1 MRKVMTIPMMMKTEE
16 KMMPVRYYYSIND
29 MLRYASPNIEVHEDT
44 ETEYGDIHC
53 KGSSAFLTDAYCI
66 YELITQRLTSY
77 DMNDLPDECPEIFG
91 TDKNENIRDR
101 FFRKM
106 IDRTFNNTVAISDH
120 ELDWSLYP
128 VEIDEIEWS
137 INSEEAAKNFIA
149 IFGGYLARLAQ
160 FFDSTYKRYALIL
173 SAYENKL
180 DTYQKALARVGSDST
195 HETRF
200 NDTPQDTATPAA
212 DTHLT
217 TYTKD
222 TTESSSDMSTIMTRI
237 SELEAKM
244 SDVYKNW
251 TDEYIN
257 QFSVI

>member
-1 MRKVMTIPMMMKTEE
+1 
-16 KMMPVRYYYSIND
+16 MPVRYYYSIND
-29 MLRYASPNIEVHEDT
+29 MLRYASPDENIHKDCENEDPEVINKHASSYLDNVWAIINMVRKGISLCNKDDFYDDIPCFHPSRDT
-44 ETEYGDIHC
+44 ED
-53 KGSSAFLTDAYCI
+53 K
-66 YELITQRLTSY
+66 RL
-77 DMNDLPDECPEIFG
+77 DE
-91 TDKNENIRDR
+91 

-106 IDRTFNNTVAISDH
+106 IDRTYNHSIVISDV
-120 ELDWSLYP
+120 ELDWDSNRIPTSFDGGSEYQ
-128 VEIDEIEWS
+128 VVDDE
-137 INSEEAAKNFIA
+137 NCAAFCHV
-149 IFGGYLARLAQ
+149 FESYFARLYQ

-180 DTYQKALARVGSDST
+180 DDYQKALARVGSDST

-217 TYTKD
+217 TYTRD
-222 TTESSSDMSTIMTRI
+222 TTESSSDMNTIMTRI

>member
-1 MRKVMTIPMMMKTEE
+1 
-16 KMMPVRYYYSIND
+16 MPVRYYYSIND
-29 MLRYASPNIEVHEDT
+29 MLRYASPD
-44 ETEYGDIHC
+44 
-53 KGSSAFLTDAYCI
+53 
-66 YELITQRLTSY
+66 
-77 DMNDLPDECPEIFG
+77 
-91 TDKNENIRDR
+91 ENIHKNCENEDPEVINKHASSYLSNVWAIINMVRKGISLCDKDDFYDDIPCLHPSLEAEEKR
-101 FFRKM
+101 LDEFFRKM
-106 IDRTFNNTVAISDH
+106 IDRTYNHSIVISDV
-120 ELDWSLYP
+120 ELDWDSNRIPTSFDGGSEYQI
-128 VEIDEIEWS
+128 VDDE
-137 INSEEAAKNFIA
+137 NCAAFCHV
-149 IFGGYLARLAQ
+149 FESYFARLYQ

-180 DTYQKALARVGSDST
+180 DDYQKALARVGSDST

-217 TYTKD
+217 TYTRD
-222 TTESSSDMSTIMTRI
+222 TTESSSDMNTIMTRI
-237 SELEAKM
+237 AELEAKM

>member
-1 MRKVMTIPMMMKTEE
+1 
-16 KMMPVRYYYSIND
+16 MPVRYYYSIND
-29 MLRYASPNIEVHEDT
+29 MLRYASPDIDIHF
-44 ETEYGDIHC
+44 ETEIERGSIHWE
-53 KGSSAFLTDAYCI
+53 SAKNFLAGPYSI
-66 YELITQRLTSY
+66 NAFITNNSTSY
-77 DMNDLPDECPEIFG
+77 DQTDLSTEYAEIFG
-91 TDKNENIRDR
+91 EDKNSDICDR

-106 IDRTFNNTVAISDH
+106 IDRTFNNTIAISDI
-120 ELDWSLYP
+120 ELDWSKYP
-128 VEIDEIEWS
+128 ASYDPNDWNIDD
-137 INSEEAAKNFIA
+137 EEAAKNFVA

-180 DTYQKALARVGSDST
+180 DDYQKALARVGSDST

-200 NDTPQDTATPAA
+200 NDTPQDTASPAA

-217 TYTKD
+217 TYTRD
-222 TTESSSDMSTIMTRI
+222 TIESSSDMNTIMTRI

>member
-1 MRKVMTIPMMMKTEE
+1 
-16 KMMPVRYYYSIND
+16 MMPVRYYYSIND
-29 MLRYASPNIEVHEDT
+29 MLRYALPAGNVGNHINT
-44 ETEYGDIHC
+44 EIEYGDIAWEE
-53 KGSSAFLTDAYCI
+53 AFEYLSRPFAI
-66 YELITQRLTSY
+66 LGFITQQSDSY
-77 DMNDLPDECPEIFG
+77 GIDVIADEYPEIFG
-91 TDKNENIRDR
+91 SDKNSDIRNK
-101 FFRKM
+101 FFRKL
-106 IDRTFNNTVAISDH
+106 IDRTFNNTIVISEV
-120 ELDWSLYP
+120 ELDWNKFPSRFVPPTDY
-128 VEIDEIEWS
+128 IMNDEY
-137 INSEEAAKNFIA
+137 AAKKFVLV
-149 IFGGYLARLAQ
+149 FGEYLARLAQ

-217 TYTKD
+217 TYTRD
-222 TTESSSDMSTIMTRI
+222 TTESSSDMNTIMTRI

>member
-1 MRKVMTIPMMMKTEE
+1 
-16 KMMPVRYYYSIND
+16 MPVRYYYSIND
-29 MLRYASPNIEVHEDT
+29 MLRYALTSQDKEFHIDSELEV
-44 ETEYGDIHC
+44 GL
-53 KGSSAFLTDAYCI
+53 ALTKDSFDLITPAYCLHAAVVLNYDGYGYDTI
-66 YELITQRLTSY
+66 GDEFPELFS
-77 DMNDLPDECPEIFG
+77 DVVSES
-91 TDKNENIRDR
+91 IRDK

-106 IDRTFNNTVAISDH
+106 INRTFNNTIAISDV
-120 ELDWSLYP
+120 ELDWTKYP
-128 VEIDEIEWS
+128 IRLEAPTDYYIQDAQ
-137 INSEEAAKNFIA
+137 AAKNFEK

-217 TYTKD
+217 TYTRD
-222 TTESSSDMSTIMTRI
+222 TTESSSDMNTIMTRI